1 MVRCFSGVGEQSDG
15 RWMFQRKLSPSSSW
29 WFPLQGLWE
38 WECFQDKGSL
48 RLPKR
53 IFFFEKFQT
62 AFDPPALVSCP
73 TIWSLYWYLSFCN
86 DHLSQH
92 PDNRETWYSNVLP
105 PPPPPHFANH
115 IANFEGHIDV
125 CAFWYNF
132 TIKYILNIKRNLLY
146 IFWNVCA
153 FWYNFTI
160 KYIPNI

>member
-1 MVRCFSGVGEQSDG
+1 MIIC
-15 RWMFQRKLSPSSSW
+15 LSTQITERHGTAMYYP
-29 WFPLQGLWE
+29 
-38 WECFQDKGSL
+38 
-48 RLPKR
+48 RL
-53 IFFFEKFQT
+53 
-62 AFDPPALVSCP
+62 
-73 TIWSLYWYLSFCN
+73 
-86 DHLSQH
+86 
-92 PDNRETWYSNVLP
+92 
-105 PPPPPHFANH
+105 PPPHFANH